1 MTSPKLPS
9 QRLSQ
14 SLSKTRSG
22 YGSIGLWS
30 RRVSLSLLSPLGLIG
45 LGLLA
50 VPIAQ
55 AQTTGTEI
63 KLLEPSGLAAVQA
76 PNPTKSIRP
85 MAIPSVALPDIVQTH
100 DVQAHDVQAHDV
112 QAHDIVQPEVE
123 PMPPVAAVK
132 PESKAPETI
141 IFSDRTSGC
150 DTSVA
155 WGEAVVDL
163 CQPKPTIAVTPRP
176 IKSVAPPESIATESS
191 GMTPE
196 PQAESRAAHWE
207 PITVDRQG
215 IQFSPPAV
223 LKPYFNGNLKLPKM
237 PSLLSL
243 GMMFPLAIPS
253 PITSFF
259 GWRIHPIS
267 GDQRMHTGTDIAA
280 PIGTSV
286 IAALTGK
293 VLLADFLG
301 GYGLVIA
308 LEHGQG
314 SQQTLYAHLSELFV
328 KPGQMVEKGTVIGRV
343 GTTGNSTG
351 PHLHFELRQQLPDGS
366 WIAQDAG
373 LQIEVALNDLNQSLK
388 VAKLP
393 PTPSLSLQA
402 QLQQMPQPQQM
413 AQLPTESLPLKA
425 QPATAKVSKVSSL
438 KVPVK
443 MPETSQFE
451 QTKTG
456 QTP

>member
-9 QRLSQ
+9 Q
-14 SLSKTRSG
+14 SLSKIEFPSTNISTV
-22 YGSIGLWS
+22 LWS
-30 RRVSLSLLSPLGLIG
+30 HRVGLSLLSALGLGLAG

-55 AQTTGTEI
+55 AQTTGTDI

-76 PNPTKSIRP
+76 PSPIESIRP
-85 MAIPSVALPDIVQTH
+85 TTAPSIAPPEVAE
-100 DVQAHDVQAHDV
+100 A
-112 QAHDIVQPEVE
+112 EVE
-123 PMPPVAAVK
+123 PMPTVTSVK
-132 PESKAPETI
+132 PESKAPEAI

-150 DTSVA
+150 DTTVA
-155 WGEAVVDL
+155 WGAAVPDL
-163 CQPKPTIAVTPRP
+163 CKSKPTDAVATPHRT
-176 IKSVAPPESIATESS
+176 KLVASPESIAAEAS
-191 GMTPE
+191 GITPE
-196 PQAESRAAHWE
+196 PQAQSIDTHWK
-207 PITVDRQG
+207 PISVDRQG
-215 IQFSPPAV
+215 IQFSPPDV

-237 PSLLSL
+237 PSLSSL
-243 GMMFPLAIPS
+243 GIMFPLAIPS
-253 PITSFF
+253 PITSLF
-259 GWRIHPIS
+259 GWRIHPIF

-280 PIGTSV
+280 PLGTPV

-301 GYGLVIA
+301 GYGIAVA

-328 KPGQMVEKGTVIGRV
+328 KPGQVVEKGTVIGRV

-373 LQIEVALNDLNQSLK
+373 LQIEIALKDFNQSLK

-393 PTPSLSLQA
+393 QTPSISLQA
-402 QLQQMPQPQQM
+402 QLQQGPQPQQM
-413 AQLPTESLPLKA
+413 AQATTLPLKA
-425 QPATAKVSKVSSL
+425 QSTI
-438 KVPVK
+438 VK
-443 MPETSQFE
+443 YPR
-451 QTKTG
+451 
-456 QTP
+456 